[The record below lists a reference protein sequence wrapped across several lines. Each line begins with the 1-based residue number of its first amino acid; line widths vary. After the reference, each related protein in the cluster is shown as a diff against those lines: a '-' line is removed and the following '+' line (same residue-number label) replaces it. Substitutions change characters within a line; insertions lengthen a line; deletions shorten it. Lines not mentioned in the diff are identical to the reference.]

1 MKKLVVQ
8 IITLTSALLLAN
20 VAQAQTNQAKINQ
33 LRNSARVHEQQAK
46 DYDAKAVRYENLAKT
61 SPNAKPAAIAK
72 YEADAKNLRNMA
84 AEQRRLAQEKTAEAD
99 RLEKS
104 KP

>member
-46 DYDAKAVRYENLAKT
+46 GYDAKAERYENLAKT
-61 SPNAKPAAIAK
+61 PNAKPADIAK
-72 YEADAKNLRNMA
+72 HEAAAKNLRNMA
-84 AEQRRLAQEKTAEAD
+84 AEQRKLAQEKTSEAD
-99 RLEKS
+99 RLEKA

>member
-1 MKKLVVQ
+1 MKKLIVQ

-46 DYDAKAVRYENLAKT
+46 DYDAKAERYENLAKT
-61 SPNAKPAAIAK
+61 PNAKPAAIAK

-84 AEQRRLAQEKTAEAD
+84 AEQRKLAQEKTAEAD
-99 RLEKS
+99 RLEKA